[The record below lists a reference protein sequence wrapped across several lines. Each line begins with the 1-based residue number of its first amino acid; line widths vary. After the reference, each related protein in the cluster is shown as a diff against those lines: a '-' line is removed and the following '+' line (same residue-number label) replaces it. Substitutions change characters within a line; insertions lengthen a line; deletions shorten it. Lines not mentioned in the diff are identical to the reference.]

1 METVE
6 KGVKYV
12 QSQQKKTKKNYQND
26 VTDVGLVLFQVTPE
40 RSH

>member
-12 QSQQKKTKKNYQND
+12 QSQQKKKTNYQND